1 MTDTVSDAPDPY
13 WSFTGA
19 ADTCYLTHDNGDGY
33 RECCMRAGLAYVL
46 KLREEQIRE
55 QFALDLESTSNRYD
69 QDSDVSTGEPRAVLR
84 AKAEVLWEAAVRI
97 RTATDE
103 GARS

>member
-1 MTDTVSDAPDPY
+1 VTTVLPDTPDLY
-13 WSFTGA
+13 WPFTGA

-33 RECCMRAGLAYVL
+33 RECCMRAGLAYAL
-46 KLREEQIRE
+46 KLREQQIRE
-55 QFALDLESTSNRYD
+55 QFALDLESASNRYD

-97 RTATDE
+97 RTATTE
-103 GARS
+103 GA